1 MLIKVEEKLLNYN
14 YTKIGDLLEKKG
26 TPIKFEVFHQMHS
39 NNYSKFC
46 RLLKSSHVNCQ
57 I

>member
-26 TPIKFEVFHQMHS
+26 TPIKFEVFQQMHS